1 VRNRPAAIL
10 SLATV
15 VGVGL
20 LIGESFEPNAGR
32 SLPPLSRTPAAAA
45 IDDAGSLSPT
55 ARLRRQLAAER
66 AEHRAKL
73 AKVVRLNRRHRAEA
87 RRYRRTLKTSP
98 TIDRAIRLAAFTHGV
113 PVSTMRRIAFCE
125 SRFNPHAK
133 NSSSTA
139 SGLFQFLDTTWAGNR
154 YGKAGFSVWSP
165 FANAMGA
172 AYHMSRYGTGAWECR

>member
-1 VRNRPAAIL
+1 MRNRTAAAVCL
-10 SLATV
+10 GVAGV
-15 VGVGL
+15 VG
-20 LIGESFEPNAGR
+20 LIAGTGFDVTAAEP
-32 SLPPLSRTPAAAA
+32 SRA
-45 IDDAGSLSPT
+45 D
-55 ARLRRQLAAER
+55 LREQIKRER

-73 AKVVRLNRRHRAEA
+73 RKVVRLNRQHRAEA
-87 RRYRRTLKTSP
+87 RRYRKVLRTSP

-125 SRFNPHAK
+125 SRFNPRAK
-133 NSSSTA
+133 NPSSTA

-154 YGKAGFSVWSP
+154 YGAAGFSVWSP